1 MKPPQKTLVVL
12 VGATGVGK
20 TALGIK
26 LAQHLDT
33 EIISADSRQVFREM
47 NVGTAKPKPKEMQGI
62 VHHFV
67 DSHSITENFTV
78 ADFEKQALA
87 VLEKIFE
94 KKNVALVVGG
104 SGLYVKVLCEGLDE
118 MPETDPEIREK
129 IQQQFDNQ
137 GLESLLEQ
145 LQVLD
150 PVYARQ
156 VDTRNPQRII
166 RALEVCLSTGLP
178 YSAFRT
184 GKKTVRPFNIL
195 KIGIN
200 RPRPVLYQRI
210 DDRMDLMLAAGLV
223 EEAKSLYEFRHKN
236 ALQTVGY
243 HEVFD
248 FLEGKYDESEMI
260 RLLKRNSRRYAKRQ
274 MTWFNKDLATVWFEA
289 EEEEKILHFIENHF
303 INSYPWVQSST

>member
-1 MKPPQKTLVVL
+1 LKSTEKTLIVL

-26 LAQHLDT
+26 LAKHFDT
-33 EIISADSRQVFREM
+33 EIVSADSRQVFKEM
-47 NVGTAKPKPKEMQGI
+47 NIGTAKPSTEEMQGV
-62 VHHFV
+62 VHHFI

-78 ADFEKQALA
+78 ADFEKEALA

-94 KKNVALVVGG
+94 KKNVALAVGG

-118 MPETDPEIREK
+118 MPETDPKIREK
-129 IQQQFDNQ
+129 IQQQFENQ
-137 GLESLLEQ
+137 GLESLIEQ
-145 LQVLD
+145 LQALD
-150 PVYARQ
+150 PVYANQ

-178 YSAFRT
+178 YTTFRT

-210 DDRMDLMLAAGLV
+210 DARMDLMLAAGLV
-223 EEAKSLYEFRHKN
+223 AEVKSLHTFKAKN

-243 HEVFD
+243 QEVFD
-248 FLEGKYDESEMI
+248 FLEGKYDEAEMI

-274 MTWFNKDLATVWFEA
+274 MTWFNKDLSTVWFEA
-289 EEEEKILHFIENHF
+289 SEENKIQDFIEKWLLDAV
-303 INSYPWVQSST
+303 I